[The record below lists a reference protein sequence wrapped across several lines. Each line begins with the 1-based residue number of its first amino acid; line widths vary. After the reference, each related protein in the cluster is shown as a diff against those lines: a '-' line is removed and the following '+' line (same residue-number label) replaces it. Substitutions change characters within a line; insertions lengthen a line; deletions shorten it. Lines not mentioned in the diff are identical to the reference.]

1 MIRFHPYIYIYI
13 YIYILYL
20 FQRKDKDNNI
30 NNVYIPQSISAAS
43 KLILRG

>member
-1 MIRFHPYIYIYI
+1 MEWSDFIHT
-13 YIYILYL
+13 YILYL

-43 KLILRG
+43 KLILTRG